1 MAASLTFTITA
12 PSPIVFPD
20 VRAFIDWNDNGSY
33 LDAGEEVTN
42 RTLVNRGVTMER
54 GRDQLRALAPPMAGK
69 LDLALNNRSRDYSTE
84 NAASPLAGQLRPGH
98 RVRITAA
105 SQGVTY
111 PFATALLDDL
121 VQEPAFGA
129 RSVKLPC
136 LGTLSRL
143 AGKVVSTAV
152 YQGITTDVAINAIL
166 DAAGWPAAERSIQTG
181 VTILNWWW
189 LDKVDAFQALATL
202 LYTEGPGAALYE
214 RGDGFLVFENR
225 HYRILQ
231 TRCNTVQATFRDS
244 GAGPWHGD
252 PFGLAPNLKHVVNR
266 AELAIKLRQARPLA
280 PVWTLGANL
289 ILAPNTTTRL
299 IVRATSGDP
308 FVGAIVPVLTIDYTL
323 IAGTVTMTLDRN
335 SGLAVTLSVMAGAAG
350 ATLTALQL
358 RAQLLPATTVSV
370 ANTVDTAA
378 SQSKYGIQT
387 YAPTVWPEI
396 DLLMAQDLA
405 NAVVNL
411 YQEPRTSVSITV
423 DGGATPEM
431 LTQCLTR
438 EISDRVHVTE
448 TQTGLDADM
457 TIEHIGH
464 TIGPVGRI
472 VTTFGLEKAG
482 ALIAYS
488 IWDASNFDS
497 AVWGF

>member
-1 MAASLTFTITA
+1 VPLINAYIAWSDSPTFGGIGD
-12 PSPIVFPD
+12 D
-20 VRAFIDWNDNGSY
+20 VSARVLA
-33 LDAGEEVTN
+33 E
-42 RTLVNRGVTMER
+42 RGVTMER
-54 GRDQLRALAPPMAGK
+54 GRDQARALAPPMAGK
-69 LDLALNNRSRDYSTE
+69 LDLALDNRSRDYSTE
-84 NAASPLAGQLRPGH
+84 NAASPRAGQLRPGH
-98 RVRITAA
+98 RVRVIATDR
-105 SQGVTY
+105 GTTY
-111 PFATALLDDL
+111 TLATAILDEL

-143 AGKVVSTAV
+143 VGKVVSTAV

-166 DAAGWPAAERSIQTG
+166 DAAGWPAAERAIQTG
-181 VTILNWWW
+181 ATILNWWW

-214 RGDGFLVFENR
+214 RADGFLVFEDR

-231 TRCNTVQATFRDS
+231 SRCNTVQATFRDS

-252 PFGLAPNLKHVVNR
+252 PFGLAPNLKNVVNR
-266 AELAIKLRQARPLA
+266 AELAVKLRQASPLA

-308 FVGAIVPVLTIDYTL
+308 FVGAVVPALTTDYTL
-323 IAGTVTMTLDRN
+323 IAGAATMTLDRT

-350 ATLTALQL
+350 VTLTALQL
-358 RAQLLPATTVSV
+358 RAQLLPATAVSV
-370 ANTVDTAA
+370 ANTVDTTA
-378 SQSKYGIQT
+378 SQGKYGVQT

-411 YQEPRTSVSITV
+411 YQEPRASVSITV
-423 DGGATPEM
+423 DGGATPAM

-438 EISDRVHVTE
+438 EVSDRVHVVE

-464 TIGPVGRI
+464 AIGPVGRI

-482 ALIAYS
+482 AAVPYS
-488 IWDASNFDS
+488 IWNSSNFDS